1 MLFAVSRVSIP
12 SIIREVSHAVTAF
25 LGPQL
30 IKLLKTELEVKE
42 LVNKFLET
50 HGFPQCI
57 EGIDCTNTE
66 IKEPNKHYS
75 NYINRKGYYSINMQT
90 VHYYGY
96 CFLDVVV
103 KWPGSVPEYF

>member
-12 SIIREVSHAVTAF
+12 SIIRGVSYVITAF
-25 LGPQL
+25 LELQL
-30 IKLLKTELEVKE
+30 TKLPKAKLEVKE

-50 HGFPQCI
+50 YGFPRCI
-57 EGIDCTNTE
+57 EAIDCTNTE

-75 NYINRKGYYSINMQT
+75 NYINRKGYYSINMQAL
-90 VHYYGY
+90 HYYSY
-96 CFLDVVV
+96 CFLNVVV